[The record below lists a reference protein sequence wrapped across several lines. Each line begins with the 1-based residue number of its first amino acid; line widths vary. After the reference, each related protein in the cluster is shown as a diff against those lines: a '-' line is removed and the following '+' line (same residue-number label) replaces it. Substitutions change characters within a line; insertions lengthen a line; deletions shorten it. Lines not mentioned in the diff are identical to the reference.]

1 MSEEND
7 GWMDEDEERPKGRLR
22 PLTPQQAE
30 ARALR
35 LARESAELTKA
46 IETGDLTSLKNRVA
60 YILHSYPKTR
70 DSDVALTLKYWELHQ
85 PNVFN
90 PLGMMPRDLFR
101 LERFTSITRIR
112 AIIQNEYNL
121 FPASESVRTKRRA
134 KEELIFEAVQD
145 EKPDLN
151 SIHIFADESGKNQ
164 DFVCVAAVWAMTG
177 RSVFEVS
184 RAIREWQQKSP
195 WARKELHFSE
205 FKKDQL
211 SALNDYL
218 DLVMA
223 KRELLSFKAITF
235 KRASTRRSVD
245 EIVHRLHEFM
255 VVRGVAHE
263 IESGRISLPHGII
276 LTVDAEQS
284 LDDFAKADIKRNI
297 ETEFRNSYAEDSLF
311 MGSVSSVDSK
321 KTEIIQLADVIAGAI
336 NRKINHTGERSH
348 KDEMAE
354 AIINRLQIQLKPG
367 QIPGVDATTLL
378 SI

>member
-101 LERFTSITRIR
+101 LERFTSITRVR